1 MNVNSYLRIS
11 SKCKVASFWIN
22 ASCKCKFP
30 TPPLDVVDPWIYN
43 CQYDSN
49 VYDCILGNIVDAQ
62 NDQRQ
67 VQLFKHVSINTK
79 PNWIMTPLG
88 SIKPDKS
95 IVRVWIKVKE
105 WIVLEQVS
113 CSQLEIEPIDSRDT
127 KLRYMPHKQ

>member
-62 NDQRQ
+62 NDQAASAI
-67 VQLFKHVSINTK
+67 VQACINKYKTK
-79 PNWIMTPLG
+79 LDYDPLG
-88 SIKPDKS
+88 INQA
-95 IVRVWIKVKE
+95 R
-105 WIVLEQVS
+105 
-113 CSQLEIEPIDSRDT
+113 
-127 KLRYMPHKQ
+127 